1 MRFEEVEE
9 KRKRKKERR
18 EHWEEEEEEG
28 SKGQFHSTEGRGR
41 EGSTFVS
48 CGPRPK
54 PVTDRPKREGG
65 SEAKEGVKK
74 LAEGG
79 KEWHIDRQTHT
90 RDRTEDKGITDK
102 ASHFLIFLKDYC

>member
-1 MRFEEVEE
+1 MGGGGGV
-9 KRKRKKERR
+9 
-18 EHWEEEEEEG
+18 
-28 SKGQFHSTEGRGR
+28 KGAIPFNRGR
-41 EGSTFVS
+41 KEGSTFVS

-65 SEAKEGVKK
+65 REAKEGVKK

-79 KEWHIDRQTHT
+79 KERHIDRQIHT

-102 ASHFLIFLKDYC
+102 ASLFLKDYC